1 MIIGTSSKKY
11 PVKAAGILGY
21 DDSEDNGLKGFCRF
35 AVFPAAEGDRL
46 KMEAV
51 VPASASGKLR

>member
-11 PVKAAGILGY
+11 PVKAAGSRGY

-51 VPASASGKLR
+51 IPASASGKLR